1 MLFIYSVGMLILIDF
16 DSNKLFFS
24 KHVCEKNVKV
34 KYMID
39 KSIVDKTVNITKL
52 SFRKIIKI

>member
-24 KHVCEKNVKV
+24 EHVCEKKC
-34 KYMID
+34 
-39 KSIVDKTVNITKL
+39 KS
-52 SFRKIIKI
+52 KIYDR